1 MSPVPRGR
9 AGGTLCGAP
18 GRGGGAGD
26 DRGGVRVGGPSGSSG
41 LGWLGGL
48 RLVSR
53 DAASTVVAL
62 DGEGLTEGLADLRWR
77 LDELMAAGCQELV
90 VDIAAVAHL
99 SSTTVS
105 ALLLAR
111 RRCHA
116 RGGRLVLR
124 SPSRRCR
131 EVLASTGL
139 APVFGLDERADHP
152 A

>member
-1 MSPVPRGR
+1 MEG
-9 AGGTLCGAP
+9 
-18 GRGGGAGD
+18 
-26 DRGGVRVGGPSGSSG
+26 
-41 LGWLGGL
+41 LGGL
-48 RLVSR
+48 RVVSR
-53 DAASTVVAL
+53 DATSTVVVL
-62 DGEGLTEGLADLRWR
+62 DGAELSEGLTDLRWR
-77 LDELMAAGCQELV
+77 LDELLTAGRHELV
-90 VDIAAVAHL
+90 VDISAVAHL

-124 SPSRRCR
+124 SPSRRSR

-139 APVFGLDERADHP
+139 APVFGLDARADHP